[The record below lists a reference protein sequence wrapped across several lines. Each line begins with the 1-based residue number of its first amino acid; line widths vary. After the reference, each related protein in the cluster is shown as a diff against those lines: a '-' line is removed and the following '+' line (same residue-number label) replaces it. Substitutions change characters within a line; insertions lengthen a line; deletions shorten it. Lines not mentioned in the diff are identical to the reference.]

1 MNNNKLLGLIGI
13 ATKAGKISA
22 GTEIV
27 LENIKLKKAKL
38 VIVANDCSEKTKKNF
53 EYECNRYGIKLIVYE
68 TIDNLSNAIG
78 KKNKAVLCVK
88 DKNFADEMVRI
99 YGGEAIG

>member
-27 LENIKLKKAKL
+27 TENIKLKKAKL
-38 VIVANDCSEKTKKNF
+38 IIVAEDCSEKTKSNF
-53 EYECNRYGIKLIVYE
+53 EYLCNKYNIKLIVCE
-68 TIDNLSNAIG
+68 TIENLSNAIG
-78 KKNKAVLCVK
+78 KKNKAVICVK

>member
-1 MNNNKLLGLIGI
+1 MNSKMLGLIGI

-22 GTEIV
+22 GSEIV
-27 LENIKLKKAKL
+27 TECIKFKKAKL
-38 VIVANDCSEKTKKNF
+38 VIIAEDASEKTKNNFKYLCEKN
-53 EYECNRYGIKLIVYE
+53 NIKIIIYE
-68 TIDNLSNAIG
+68 TIDNLSKAIG

-88 DKNFADEMVRI
+88 DKNFADEMVKI

>member
-22 GTEIV
+22 GSEIV
-27 LENIKLKKAKL
+27 IESIRLKKAKL
-38 VIVANDCSEKTKKNF
+38 VIIAQDSSEKTRKNF
-53 EYECNRYGIKLIVYE
+53 EFLCNKNSIKLIVCE
-68 TIDNLSNAIG
+68 TIESLSNAIG

-88 DKNFADEMVRI
+88 DKNFADEMVKI

>member
-22 GTEIV
+22 GSEIV
-27 LENIKLKKAKL
+27 IESIKLKKAKL
-38 VIVANDCSEKTKKNF
+38 VIIAQDCSEKTRKNF
-53 EYECNRYGIKLIVYE
+53 EFLCNKNDIKLIVCE
-68 TIDNLSNAIG
+68 TIESLSNTIG

>member
-22 GTEIV
+22 GSEIV
-27 LENIKLKKAKL
+27 IESIKLKKAKL
-38 VIVANDCSEKTKKNF
+38 VIIAQDSSEKTRKNF
-53 EYECNRYGIKLIVYE
+53 EFLCNKNDIKLIVCE
-68 TIDNLSNAIG
+68 TIESLSKTIG